1 MSMITSTGFQLP
13 AITNLMSQQ
22 HQQYAYLS
30 QQVLAS
36 SSTPA
41 HSTTVYKCE
50 HPGCDR
56 QFNRKY
62 TLAEHAM
69 THTGEKPH
77 VCPVPTCAKSFSTSG
92 NLSRHKRLHGYI
104 EPLKC
109 PVQGCVCTFPSNNKL
124 SKHMKFHF
132 GSEDV
137 KVCVVVGC
145 GKTFSTTGN
154 LNRHM
159 KAVHEGVAYEIES
172 VGSRSTC
179 GSPATKRASFST
191 RSPTAADQW
200 MPHQPQQQQPQR
212 TTGYFEPEAP
222 WLSSSAALPY
232 HLPSIAST
240 TEDGWNNDVFDALTM
255 ILDEQEAAAAAVSSG
270 SLSALLNCNMGVFQN
285 SLQFA
290 PAYSHR
296 F

>member
-1 MSMITSTGFQLP
+1 MDSMINMAAP
-13 AITNLMSQQ
+13 AILHT
-22 HQQYAYLS
+22 
-30 QQVLAS
+30 
-36 SSTPA
+36 
-41 HSTTVYKCE
+41 CDFE
-50 HPGCDR
+50 GCDR

-154 LNRHM
+154 LNRHL
-159 KAVHEGVAYEIES
+159 KTVHDGVAYDSDSDSDATSIKSSKSFECSSPIAS
-172 VGSRSTC
+172 NSTTNT
-179 GSPATKRASFST
+179 SY
-191 RSPTAADQW
+191 SPTAADQW
-200 MPHQPQQQQPQR
+200 MPQQ
-212 TTGYFEPEAP
+212 TETFASLLGSTAP
-222 WLSSSAALPY
+222 AWS
-232 HLPSIAST
+232 
-240 TEDGWNNDVFDALTM
+240 
-255 ILDEQEAAAAAVSSG
+255 
-270 SLSALLNCNMGVFQN
+270 
-285 SLQFA
+285 FA
-290 PAYSHR
+290 PIAFASECEPTPVDSWDVLDTLSVLFDDSACVSVGAPASCDLSLFQR
-296 F
+296 SLEFECRL

>member
-1 MSMITSTGFQLP
+1 MAHFHNNMYAHPMSSMSQLP
-13 AITNLMSQQ
+13 VLLDPMQDATMHIYPQY
-22 HQQYAYLS
+22 HQYH
-30 QQVLAS
+30 AS
-36 SSTPA
+36 DHAAVHAP
-41 HSTTVYKCE
+41 VYKCE

-154 LNRHM
+154 LNRHL
-159 KAVHEGVAYEIES
+159 KAVHDGVAYETES
-172 VGSRSTC
+172 PVNRQY
-179 GSPATKRASFST
+179 SPSA
-191 RSPTAADQW
+191 PEQW
-200 MPHQPQQQQPQR
+200 APKHQQYHQQPQR
-212 TTGYFEPEAP
+212 TTGYFEPDGIRPYAPPVLYAPVVPVMAAP
-222 WLSSSAALPY
+222 WGTEELDALAGLFESSAPVAQVDSQ
-232 HLPSIAST
+232 SI
-240 TEDGWNNDVFDALTM
+240 DLFRD
-255 ILDEQEAAAAAVSSG
+255 
-270 SLSALLNCNMGVFQN
+270 SLHFEYRQ
-285 SLQFA
+285 
-290 PAYSHR
+290 
-296 F
+296 